1 MTEILFNLVKL
12 RNYNVFWNKCNLHF
26 HKQQS
31 SWASPDKYGPKTNLG
46 SPTWCSTSCSRDSSS
61 SVSWVKDVF
70 WPGDESTHFYFK
82 FTVLNVKPEG
92 GRWMVVQDVHT
103 WVLSAS
109 NHLGQINFS
118 YLIFLVD
125 TKKGPTLCVF
135 WVQGFKHEIKHTV
148 DCIYTTDIGCFS
160 QLSLIL
166 RGPFRFPFMN
176 KTFKTRDMTVNW
188 WLLW

>member
-1 MTEILFNLVKL
+1 MSSEINAIYIFTSSNQVEHHQTSMDPRLIWDHQPDAPLPAVETPAAPSPGSRMFSGLVT
-12 RNYNVFWNKCNLHF
+12 R
-26 HKQQS
+26 
-31 SWASPDKYGPKTNLG
+31 A
-46 SPTWCSTSCSRDSSS
+46 
-61 SVSWVKDVF
+61 
-70 WPGDESTHFYFK
+70 HFYFK
-82 FTVLNVKPEG
+82 ITVLNVKPEG

-160 QLSLIL
+160 QLSLTL